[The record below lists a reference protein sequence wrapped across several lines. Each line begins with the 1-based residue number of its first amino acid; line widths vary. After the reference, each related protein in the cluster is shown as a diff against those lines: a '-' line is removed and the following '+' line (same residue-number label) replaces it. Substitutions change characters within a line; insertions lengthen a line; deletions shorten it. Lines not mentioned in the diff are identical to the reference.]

1 MNAIRQA
8 FKEDALAGRS
18 VSPILNIRSED
29 KKGNNEDPERISEL
43 VVCFVGILF
52 SEGHNWN
59 EMRRF
64 TLRNLRDFG
73 MGKTSLE
80 GLVQS
85 EITELMD
92 HLQ

>member
-1 MNAIRQA
+1 LNAIRQA

-18 VSPILNIRSED
+18 FSPILNIRSED
-29 KKGNNEDPERISEL
+29 KKGNNEDLERISEL
-43 VVCFVGILF
+43 VLVFLGILF